1 MTTDARA
8 ATAAVDALRDS
19 LGREQIAV
27 DPGAIQRM
35 LRDQSWL
42 SPVLHGQASQR
53 QAELGPTQGIE
64 AAVAP
69 ASCEQLMAI
78 AAVAARHRVPLTV
91 RGAATS
97 NFGLITPDFGG
108 ILLDMRR
115 LRGEPQ
121 EGAGET
127 WTAPGGTVH
136 GLFETAARKRG
147 REMPALTTT
156 YNTATIAGWLAG
168 GHVGLGSGCHG
179 AIWDGLVTALKIVT
193 VEEEPRIVELR
204 GAAIEPVLHTFGAGG
219 LIAEVTL
226 RSEPAHDWLEAL
238 GFFARYEDA
247 AAFVTELSL
256 DRRWRHRA
264 AAAQEEGLTGGLQAL
279 AALGRTGSCVL
290 LIIDAAQFEDLDA
303 LARRHKGEVVKWQPW
318 GQVPPS
324 RPPVSAMVYGHR
336 MLWVK
341 QFLPSAAFAHV
352 YFDPRDPLAGQRALK
367 KKFGE
372 QLLMETKF
380 IRSPWMLRALGL
392 DRLGPSLAASVVT
405 VLDGSAGK
413 VRAVLDHCD
422 ELGLKY
428 QDSHSNV
435 VEDNGLF
442 DEVSAIVAHKAEVDP
457 HNLVNRGRL
466 RSAREMP

>member
-1 MTTDARA
+1 VTSA
-8 ATAAVDALRDS
+8 ASAAVQALRSS
-19 LGREQIAV
+19 LAEGQIATEA
-27 DPGAIQRM
+27 GAIQRM

-42 SPVLHGQASQR
+42 SPVLRSHAAQR
-53 QAELGPTQGIE
+53 QQELGPTQGIE

-69 ASCEQLMAI
+69 ATVDQVMAI

-97 NFGLITPDFGG
+97 NFGLITPDHGG

-115 LRGEPQ
+115 LSGEPQ
-121 EGAGET
+121 PTAGQT
-127 WTAPGGTVH
+127 WTAPGGTIH
-136 GLFETAARKRG
+136 GHYETAARKLG

-156 YNTATIAGWLAG
+156 YNSATIAGWLAG

-193 VEEEPRIVELR
+193 VEETPRIVEL
-204 GAAIEPVLHTFGAGG
+204 GGLEMEPVLHTFGAGG
-219 LIAEVTL
+219 LISEVTL
-226 RSEPAHDWLEAL
+226 RSEPAHDWLEAV
-238 GFFARYEDA
+238 GFFAHYEDA

-256 DRRWRHRA
+256 DPFYRHRA
-264 AAAQEEGLTGGLQAL
+264 AAAQDEGLTGGLPAL
-279 AALGRTGSCVL
+279 APPGRAGSRVL
-290 LIIDAAQFEDLDA
+290 LIVDESQFDGFA
-303 LARRHKGEVVKWQPW
+303 TLAKRHGGEIVKWQPW
-318 GQVPPS
+318 GRLPPE

-341 QFLPSAAFAHV
+341 QFLPAAAFAHI
-352 YFDPRDPLAGQRALK
+352 YFDPNDPLAGQQALK
-367 KKFGE
+367 KKFDG

-405 VLDGSAGK
+405 VLDGSGAK

-422 ELGLKY
+422 ELGLRY

-442 DEVSAIVAHKAEVDP
+442 AGVGPIVAHKARVDP
-457 HNLVNRGRL
+457 YNLVNRGRL
-466 RSAREMP
+466 RSARELA